1 MTIRQMKEL
10 LSRVEAA
17 GVSEDAQ
24 IYTQQERTNDADC
37 FVTVRDKKGTLL
49 YVYLS
54 DASPDTLVMDLEDSE
69 YQTEIIY

>member
-49 YVYLS
+49 
-54 DASPDTLVMDLEDSE
+54 
-69 YQTEIIY
+69 